1 MHYIRKLPLILAL
14 AGAIITG
21 FIGRVSGLPDRENIF
36 RMTIVMIMFFIT
48 GSIIR
53 NTVTGII
60 DDIRK
65 KQTEEEQANKKTK
78 GKTESQE
85 DSKDKGQNL
94 DITVNDTLEFN
105 DEMLDNVEAFIKN
118 ELNKE

>member
-65 KQTEEEQANKKTK
+65 KQAEEEQANKKTK

-105 DEMLDNVEAFIKN
+105 GEMLDNVEAFIKN